1 MAPRRC
7 AYDEGMTSD
16 SVVLIGNDKGG
27 DLSAFRL
34 VHDELQLLANT
45 VVGLGCSTFAVDPD
59 RQLVHVGVK
68 DPEPAIVTLRLDRAT
83 GELAE
88 VSRLGVDDP
97 LAYLALT
104 GDVLLGASYHG
115 GWGASWLVTD
125 GVPGAVVSR
134 LNHRNLHA
142 AVADPQGRNA
152 YFASLG
158 DDLIAQFSIA
168 SDGRLTEL
176 TEPTVAC
183 EGGSGPRHLVV
194 SGDGSSV
201 YLLTEFT
208 GEAVRFDRA
217 ADGALTQAESA
228 PAHDT
233 SSGLGRS
240 AYGRDP
246 RADHLIW
253 GADLALAADERWLVC
268 SERTESTIA
277 AIALDDAGH
286 LGERV
291 VITRTEEQPR
301 GLTVSPDG
309 KHVVVVGER
318 SGSASLYRLD
328 EGALVQLH
336 RVKTGTGPN
345 WVRFI

>member
-1 MAPRRC
+1 
-7 AYDEGMTSD
+7 MTSQHL
-16 SVVLIGNDKGG
+16 VLVGNDKGG

-34 VHDELQLLANT
+34 VDDELQLLANT
-45 VVGLGCSTFAVDPD
+45 AVGLGCNTFAVDAE
-59 RQLVHVGVK
+59 RSLVYVAVK
-68 DPEPAIVTLRLDRAT
+68 EPQPAVATLRLDRAT
-83 GELAE
+83 GAMVE
-88 VSRLGVDDP
+88 VSRRSVDDP

-104 GDVLLGASYHG
+104 GDVLIGASYHG
-115 GWGASWLVTD
+115 GWGASWPVAE
-125 GVPGAVVSR
+125 GVVGEVASR
-134 LNHRNLHA
+134 LAYRNLHA

-168 SDGRLTEL
+168 ADGQLTEL
-176 TEPTVAC
+176 TEATVAC
-183 EGGSGPRHLVV
+183 TPGSGPRHLVV
-194 SGDGSSV
+194 SADGRSV

-208 GEAVRFDRA
+208 GEAIRFDRA
-217 ADGALTQAESA
+217 GDGALTQAESA

-233 SSGLGRS
+233 DSGLGTS

-253 GADLALAADERWLVC
+253 GADLALVEEERWLVC

-277 AIALDDAGH
+277 AIALDDEGH

-291 VITRTEEQPR
+291 VITPTEEQPR
-301 GLTVSPDG
+301 GLAVSPDG
-309 KHVVVVGER
+309 SRVVVVGER

-328 EGALVQLH
+328 DGALVQLH
-336 RVKTGTGPN
+336 RVETGTGPN